1 MIMVLVHSLY
11 QLIQTNLTWAAQ
23 CWTILGQTNVLKWI
37 SAQDINTDC
46 FMTSHEWWLQAV
58 LHWWLCTCTADRGLA
73 SSGACET
80 VNQSQEFFETSLWL
94 YRMLT
99 YVCASLWF
107 WLQWGGHMISIKQ
120 HQKRKLET
128 TKNTS
133 CTDCILTTHPPN
145 LITTSNR
152 FQQSIGWTANFRIKP
167 LLISNSKLN
176 PVFQHFRQNTNH
188 SQSNAFC

>member
-23 CWTILGQTNVLKWI
+23 CWTILGQTNVFNWI
-37 SAQDINTDC
+37 SAQYINTDY
-46 FMTSHEWWLQAV
+46 L
-58 LHWWLCTCTADRGLA
+58 LHDITWMVTAGCPPLMALHVHCWSRTGQLWCMWN
-73 SSGACET
+73 CET

-120 HQKRKLET
+120 HQKRELET

-167 LLISNSKLN
+167 LLISIK
-176 PVFQHFRQNTNH
+176 F
-188 SQSNAFC
+188 